1 MVEEKNE
8 LLLKLSTDNISAY
21 VSNHYVDADQLMELF
36 DNIYLK
42 LSTIDKKDASETKAL
57 EPAVP
62 IEDSILDEALI
73 CLEDG
78 KKFKLLKR
86 HLSTTYKM
94 SPAEYRTKWG
104 LAPDY
109 PMVAPSYSEKRRQ
122 LAKTS
127 GLGKSNS

>member
-8 LLLKLSTDNISAY
+8 LLLKLSTDIISAY
-21 VSNHYVDADQLMELF
+21 VSNHSVDADQLMELF

-42 LSTIDKKDASETKAL
+42 LSTIDKKDATETKAL

-62 IEDSILDEALI
+62 IEDSIQDQALI